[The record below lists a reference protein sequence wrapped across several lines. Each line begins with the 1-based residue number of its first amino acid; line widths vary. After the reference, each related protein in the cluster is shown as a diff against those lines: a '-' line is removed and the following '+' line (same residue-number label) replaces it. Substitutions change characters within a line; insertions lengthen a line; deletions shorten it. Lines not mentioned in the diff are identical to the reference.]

1 MYIANKAGSGLLNGS
16 SSMEHRR
23 SFCFGYSK
31 NISAV
36 PKQKLRLCA
45 NLIGLFFEMPYLPYT
60 QLSDHNQNIDLMSG
74 GDGFMSNMQSTI
86 RNNKNQLRD
95 KKALSSKKRNLDIEQ
110 KETRPLTQTEKD
122 QLKDALNTRRKQE
135 NRKLLLILA
144 ISFVIAAS
152 LIIGFL
158 NFV

>member
-1 MYIANKAGSGLLNGS
+1 
-16 SSMEHRR
+16 
-23 SFCFGYSK
+23 
-31 NISAV
+31 
-36 PKQKLRLCA
+36 
-45 NLIGLFFEMPYLPYT
+45 
-60 QLSDHNQNIDLMSG
+60 MSG
-74 GDGFMSNMQSTI
+74 GGGFMSNMQSTI